1 MNELLKL
8 ALMFVTESRG
18 HPRGGGNA
26 TRMTAAALCTA
37 FAVVTITAGMA
48 CGVAALW
55 IYLAPLIGA
64 AGAALS
70 AAGVFLL
77 LSGILMFVA
86 PSMFRPAE
94 NVAVT
99 GEPGTDEIAALLRT
113 SFGRHKGVTLL
124 TALVAGIAAGSA
136 HK

>member
-1 MNELLKL
+1 MDDLLKL
-8 ALMFVTESRG
+8 ALMFVTESHG
-18 HPRGGGNA
+18 HPRGGGNV
-26 TRMTAAALCTA
+26 TRMTAAAFCTA

-70 AAGVFLL
+70 AAGVFLV

-86 PSMFRPAE
+86 RNMFRPVDS
-94 NVAVT
+94 VAVT
-99 GEPGTDEIAALLRT
+99 GEPVTEEIAALLRT
-113 SFGRHKGVTLL
+113 SFGRHKGATLL

-136 HK
+136 RK